1 MRHELRR
8 RDISDIVK
16 RQLETELLDH
26 MKVQYAEQVE
36 RMVVEEME
44 RELAREVHVRLETSA
59 LARQRLSKRH
69 ATERAFYKQ
78 QVERVRDECEM
89 SLTAA
94 MAQHNFLR

>member
-8 RDISDIVK
+8 RDISKLVK
-16 RQLETELLDH
+16 RQLEAELLER
-26 MKVQYAEQVE
+26 MKAQYVEQVE
-36 RMVVEEME
+36 RMIVEEME
-44 RELAREVHVRLETSA
+44 RELEREVHVRLETSA
-59 LARQRLSKRH
+59 IARQRLAKRH
-69 ATERAFYKQ
+69 ETDRAFYKQ